1 MINTGDL
8 VKFKV
13 YGKEF
18 IGEVIGVLEVKD
30 WDNKDLI
37 GKNMYK
43 IDTLG
48 DTLEVLEEKIIIVF
62 LYLLHNFL
70 SNLIK

>member
-13 YGKEF
+13 YGKKF

-48 DTLEVLEEKIIIVF
+48 DTLEVLEEKIIAV
-62 LYLLHNFL
+62 YTM
-70 SNLIK
+70 KTT

>member
-18 IGEVIGVLEVKD
+18 IGEVIGVLVVKD

-37 GKNMYK
+37 GRKMYK
-43 IDTLG
+43 IDTQG
-48 DTLEVLEEKIIIVF
+48 DTLEVLEERIIAV
-62 LYLLHNFL
+62 YTM
-70 SNLIK
+70 KMT

>member
-48 DTLEVLEEKIIIVF
+48 DTFEVLEEKIIAV
-62 LYLLHNFL
+62 YTM
-70 SNLIK
+70 KTT

>member
-37 GKNMYK
+37 GKNMSK
-43 IDTLG
+43 IDTLV
-48 DTLEVLEEKIIIVF
+48 DTLEVLEEKIIAV
-62 LYLLHNFL
+62 YTM
-70 SNLIK
+70 KTT

>member
-1 MINTGDL
+1 MIEVGDL
-8 VKFKV
+8 VKFRV

-48 DTLEVLEEKIIIVF
+48 DTLEVLEEKIIAV
-62 LYLLHNFL
+62 YTM
-70 SNLIK
+70 KTT

>member
-1 MINTGDL
+1 MIEVGDL
-8 VKFKV
+8 VKFRV

-43 IDTLG
+43 IDTSG
-48 DTLEVLEEKIIIVF
+48 DTLEVLEEKIIAV
-62 LYLLHNFL
+62 YTM
-70 SNLIK
+70 KK

>member
-18 IGEVIGVLEVKD
+18 IGEVIGVLE
-30 WDNKDLI
+30 
-37 GKNMYK
+37 
-43 IDTLG
+43 
-48 DTLEVLEEKIIIVF
+48 EKIIAV
-62 LYLLHNFL
+62 YTM
-70 SNLIK
+70 KTT

>member
-18 IGEVIGVLEVKD
+18 IGEVIGVLEVMK
-30 WDNKDLI
+30 
-37 GKNMYK
+37 
-43 IDTLG
+43 
-48 DTLEVLEEKIIIVF
+48 
-62 LYLLHNFL
+62 
-70 SNLIK
+70 

>member
-1 MINTGDL
+1 MKCI
-8 VKFKV
+8 
-13 YGKEF
+13 
-18 IGEVIGVLEVKD
+18 KD

-48 DTLEVLEEKIIIVF
+48 DTLEVLEE
-62 LYLLHNFL
+62 NMT
-70 SNLIK
+70 